1 MINALFKLS
10 ISYERKR
17 HMKKKVIKKIS
28 EFFNDENGMGV
39 VEVVLIVLVLVGLAL
54 MFKNQIT
61 IISNGIF
68 NSIKG
73 QVGKF

>member
-1 MINALFKLS
+1 MKNKIISRLS
-10 ISYERKR
+10 A
-17 HMKKKVIKKIS
+17 
-28 EFFNDENGMGV
+28 FFSDEDGMGV

-54 MFKNQIT
+54 LFKNQIT
-61 IISNGIF
+61 MISNGIF

>member
-1 MINALFKLS
+1 MKNKI
-10 ISYERKR
+10 ISRL
-17 HMKKKVIKKIS
+17 S
-28 EFFNDENGMGV
+28 EFFNDEDGMGV

-54 MFKNQIT
+54 LFKNQIT
-61 IISNGIF
+61 MISNGIF